1 LHAGVLPPSPRPS
14 PPEAEGEGVEEAAGF
29 SKHNSLNQVHFSP
42 SPPMGE
48 RAGVRGK

>member
-1 LHAGVLPPSPRPS
+1 MRASCPPHPT

-29 SKHNSLNQVHFSP
+29 SMHNSLNQVHFSP

>member
-1 LHAGVLPPSPRPS
+1 MRPSCPPHPNPLPPKR
-14 PPEAEGEGVEEAAGF
+14 EEGVEEAAGF
-29 SKHNSLNQVHFSP
+29 SNHKTLNQFTFSP